1 MRARDPVGNDK
12 PEGMANVVDPVAATT
27 DVVDLALNVLVQLD
41 GSLPSGIELPMI
53 LPE

>member
-12 PEGMANVVDPVAATT
+12 PPGTVNVFDPGAGAK
-27 DVVDLALNVLVQLD
+27 DVVDFALNVLVQLD